1 MTRRICA
8 SVLSLRAASSNLHAT
23 SIASLRLCVPVERW
37 RRRPAESV
45 KQAIQFLV
53 SGRRRNEAILPYNKT
68 YNVKAVNHVIVVFS
82 SLVAELRERLNYN
95 RGFESLPHRQ
105 TLVICER

>member
-1 MTRRICA
+1 
-8 SVLSLRAASSNLHAT
+8 
-23 SIASLRLCVPVERW
+23 
-37 RRRPAESV
+37 V

-53 SGRRRNEAILPYNKT
+53 SGRRRSEAIFPYNKT

-82 SLVAELRERLNYN
+82 SLVAKIQERLDYN

-105 TLVICER
+105 IPDTQQIARFRNIPRFRALEIRTRSTALASKASKAWRQHL